1 MKQVKPMNKI
11 LASAKDLL
19 ERLLDDVSK
28 AKTREEHIRIT
39 ARANEAATIVS
50 ELESLVTEE

>member
-1 MKQVKPMNKI
+1 MKTMNEI
-11 LASAKDLL
+11 LTSARDLL
-19 ERLLDDVSK
+19 DRLLEDVSK

-50 ELESLVTEE
+50 ELESLVTKE

>member
-1 MKQVKPMNKI
+1 MRTMNEI
-11 LASAKDLL
+11 LTSARDLRDRLL
-19 ERLLDDVSK
+19 EDVSK